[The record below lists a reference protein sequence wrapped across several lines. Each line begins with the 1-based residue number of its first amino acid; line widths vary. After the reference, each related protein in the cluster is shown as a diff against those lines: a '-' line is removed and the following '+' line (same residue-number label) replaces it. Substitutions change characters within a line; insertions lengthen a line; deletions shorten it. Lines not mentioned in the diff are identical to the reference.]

1 MVKLTFANG
10 TPNTSLEIGDKVYT
24 INNGVS
30 SQYNDVEDGGYNC
43 IGVVANITI
52 INGGFIVYVAEQPV
66 GFSGAPLADT
76 FIFFAKNNDAELS
89 SLKGY
94 FLSANIKNNS
104 NKKANLFSLNCNFT
118 QSSK

>member
-24 INNGVS
+24 MDSNVS
-30 SQYNDVEDGGYNC
+30 TQYNDTQDGGYSC
-43 IGVVANITI
+43 IGIVASIQTTS
-52 INGGFIVYVAEQPV
+52 NGFNVFVAEQPI

-76 FIFFAKNNDAELS
+76 FIFFAKNNDVELS

-94 FLSANIKNNS
+94 FLSATIK
-104 NKKANLFSLNCNFT
+104 
-118 QSSK
+118 